1 MQKSQDLIEEN
12 TELRARLALAEKW
25 MAREVQASLQA
36 IREGELRRSQRK
48 HFENAFEWEKL
59 DIITRRILDQYG
71 DILDR
76 APKYTLERLID
87 AEIYWETLQRYPHM
101 DGLPVVLAYQKILDA
116 WIEERLI
123 AGFRHREWSTLKRG
137 YPGAKNKGN
146 VSLTRLLCA
155 SQWLR
160 QGTNYQL
167 EKDLENILTKNYTLS
182 VGRLYQILELIR
194 EGSVPPLDKG
204 GGGDLISTLVSY
216 WKQETPK
223 LLETLTSDIFFL
235 PFSELMS
242 REIFSKKRHEKK
254 VTFSDAKITRSLM
267 ISIITLML
275 SIQ

>member
-36 IREGELRRSQRK
+36 IREGELRKSQRK

-137 YPGAKNKGN
+137 DPGTKNKDSISFTG
-146 VSLTRLLCA
+146 LLRA
-155 SQWLR
+155 SQWR
-160 QGTNYQL
+160 EL
-167 EKDLENILTKNYTLS
+167 EGLERDIVNIITKNYTLS
-182 VGRLYQILELIR
+182 IGRLYQILELIR

-223 LLETLTSDIFFL
+223 LLETLTSDVFFI

-254 VTFSDAKITRSLM
+254 VTFSDAKIVRVFFNNLLTFWDR
-267 ISIITLML
+267 IF
-275 SIQ
+275 